1 MALTYIAKQVFLT
14 TQNPRSE
21 WRRFAPL
28 ASWDLLTLAINEQ
41 TNHKKIFESVALQHF
56 QKFSWFG
63 FEREALLDNKD
74 SSKQ

>member
-1 MALTYIAKQVFLT
+1 
-14 TQNPRSE
+14 
-21 WRRFAPL
+21 
-28 ASWDLLTLAINEQ
+28 
-41 TNHKKIFESVALQHF
+41 LQHF

>member
-1 MALTYIAKQVFLT
+1 
-14 TQNPRSE
+14 
-21 WRRFAPL
+21 
-28 ASWDLLTLAINEQ
+28 LLTLAINEQ
-41 TNHKKIFESVALQHF
+41 TNHKKIFESVARQHF